1 MHMKNTSPQYGLFC
15 CFYKVQLYRK
25 ISWYDS
31 FILSYIW
38 LLQNCRK
45 NMREK
50 NREEKSEKKKYK
62 FKVNKLF
69 FKCISII
76 FPLLSKD

>member
-50 NREEKSEKKKYK
+50 NREEKSEKKKST
-62 FKVNKLF
+62 NLKLINYSSNAF
-69 FKCISII
+69 Q
-76 FPLLSKD
+76 